1 MSAVG
6 IGVLAGWGVVR
17 SRRTP
22 LSRRSVLRAGVFLG
36 GAAATLP
43 LAAAC
48 GPGYETAPDELAP
61 LLARARADATAATA
75 LASGGGE
82 GAELAKQ
89 VAAVRTAQADALQ
102 SEVDRLNRPKSATT
116 PDSGQAAGLDAL
128 KERLAQ
134 ARKQA
139 EDLVPTLP
147 RNRAALAGSVAAG
160 CAAVQQLSPSLGAG
174 AAGDDVEP
182 PQTGQLPPE
191 SVTAVQDALSAEH
204 AAVWVYGLVTA
215 FLPNDFRSGTEN
227 GASAH
232 RDRRDACERML
243 TAAGATPVP
252 TEPAYLPPKPVTD
265 AKSAMALVATAES
278 DAAAAWRGVLE
289 RTDDTTL
296 RTVALRAL
304 VGSATR
310 GTSWRKEAGESPAAV
325 ALPGT

>member
-22 LSRRSVLRAGVFLG
+22 LSRRSVLRAGVLLG

-61 LLARARADATAATA
+61 LLAQARADATAATA
-75 LASGGGE
+75 LASGGE

-102 SEVDRLNRPKSATT
+102 SEVDRLNRPKSSPA
-116 PDSGQAAGLDAL
+116 PDDGQAAGLEAL
-128 KERLAQ
+128 KERLEK

-139 EDLVPTLP
+139 ADLVPTLP
-147 RNRAALAGSVAAG
+147 RHRAGLVGSVAAG

-182 PQTGQLPPE
+182 PQTGQLPQE

-215 FLPNDFRSGTEN
+215 FLPGDFRNGTDN

-243 TAAGATPVP
+243 TAAGATPVS

-289 RTDDTTL
+289 RTDDAAL
-296 RTVALRAL
+296 RSVALRAL